1 MATIATTAPR
11 PHAIRTARP
20 SLLISSYSLWQREIV
35 RFYRQRARVIG
46 VIASP
51 LLFWVAFGA
60 GFSNSFSSG
69 NTGASGHAFGYF
81 FPGAIVMIVLFTA
94 IFSMMSLIQDRN
106 EGFLLTVLAS
116 PASRSA
122 IVLGKVLGGATLAAI
137 QGLIFLLFSPLAG
150 VHPTFAGVLL
160 AAVVVLL
167 ISFEITALGFTIAWP
182 MDSTQAF
189 HAIVNLI
196 LLPLWL
202 LSGALFPADK
212 ASGWLRDIMLA
223 NPLTYGVDALRNGL
237 DPAAHTDHTVLVNV
251 AVTVAFCLVTFATSW
266 VIVNRRT
273 NKPAA

>member
-11 PHAIRTARP
+11 QHAIRTARP
-20 SLLISSYSLWQREIV
+20 SLWISAYSLWQREIV

-60 GFSNSFSSG
+60 GFSHSFSSG

-150 VHPTFAGVLL
+150 VHPTFGGVLL
-160 AAVVVLL
+160 AAAVVVL

-237 DPAAHTDHTVLVNV
+237 DPAAHTDQTVLVNV

-266 VIVNRRT
+266 VVVNRRT

>member
-1 MATIATTAPR
+1 
-11 PHAIRTARP
+11 
-20 SLLISSYSLWQREIV
+20 
-35 RFYRQRARVIG
+35 
-46 VIASP
+46 
-51 LLFWVAFGA
+51 
-60 GFSNSFSSG
+60 
-69 NTGASGHAFGYF
+69 
-81 FPGAIVMIVLFTA
+81 
-94 IFSMMSLIQDRN
+94 MMSLIQDRN

-116 PASRSA
+116 PVSRSA

-160 AAVVVLL
+160 AAVVILL

-237 DPAAHTDHTVLVNV
+237 DPAAHTWQPALINV
-251 AVTVAFCLVTFATSW
+251 AITVAFCLVTFASSW
-266 VIVNRRT
+266 AVVNRRT

>member
-1 MATIATTAPR
+1 MATAVTTAPR
-11 PHAIRTARP
+11 QHAIRVARP

-60 GFSNSFSSG
+60 GFSHSFSSG
-69 NTGASGHAFGYF
+69 NSGASGHAFGYF

-160 AAVVVLL
+160 AAAVVLL

-251 AVTVAFCLVTFATSW
+251 AVTIAFCLVTFATSW
-266 VIVNRRT
+266 AVVNRRT